1 MDILIKCL
9 SIDLYSLKN
18 YHLPFGKGCQSPLTP
33 SPCAKIPFEHA
44 ILSID
49 GDDDDLFRQICDKPL
64 ENIHAGSQ
72 SVIINERLSLL
83 FKKHL
88 PIEILKKHHDH
99 DQSSPAEKLKTKM
112 AQNEYFIP
120 LQ

>member
-1 MDILIKCL
+1 MLQYWFIFTEK
-9 SIDLYSLKN
+9 
-18 YHLPFGKGCQSPLTP
+18 LPQPP
-33 SPCAKIPFEHA
+33 SPYGKIPFEHA

-64 ENIHAGSQ
+64 ENIHAGGQ

-99 DQSSPAEKLKTKM
+99 DQSSPAEKLKTKINILSPCNDIILY
-112 AQNEYFIP
+112 QLLFCSF
-120 LQ
+120 